1 MLLRRVLKAQQLRG
15 QGLRHAAYCETLYH
29 YLICSRSLKKTC
41 DALFT
46 HRNTVL
52 YRIRRMQEEFR
63 LPLDEP
69 SAHADL
75 LLSVSLV
82 LFQQNGPDF
91 FLCTAGEAGCPEQE
105 K

>member
-1 MLLRRVLKAQQLRG
+1 M
-15 QGLRHAAYCETLYH
+15 
-29 YLICSRSLKKTC
+29 
-41 DALFT
+41 
-46 HRNTVL
+46 L

-82 LFQQNGPDF
+82 LFQQKEPDF
-91 FLCTAGEAGCPEQE
+91 FLCTAGEAGCPEQA

>member
-1 MLLRRVLKAQQLRG
+1 M
-15 QGLRHAAYCETLYH
+15 
-29 YLICSRSLKKTC
+29 
-41 DALFT
+41 
-46 HRNTVL
+46 L

-82 LFQQNGPDF
+82 LFQQKGPDF
-91 FLCTAGEAGCPEQE
+91 FLCTAGEAGRPEQE